1 VSNRLQNL
9 LSAVEAR
16 ADELLAETIRIAEIP
31 APPFQEEARSAY
43 VAERFRAI
51 GLADVQVDRLGNV
64 TGIRRGAPRRD
75 ASERLPVVMVV
86 AHIDTVF
93 PAGTNVKV
101 RVEGAR
107 AYGPGISDNSMAVAS
122 LINLIPVLDQT
133 GYDLPVDLVLAASV
147 GEEGLG
153 DLRGMRQLMADWQ
166 DRIDAVVVYDGNV
179 GGVVWGGVGSRR
191 LRVRYTAPGG
201 HSFGDFGNPS
211 AIHGL
216 VTACARFAALPVPE
230 EPKTTLNVGTIKGGT
245 SINAIAEEAEAF
257 IDMRSVGTAELEAL
271 VGQALKIFERTATEL
286 GCTAEITTVGDRPA
300 GAMRPDH
307 PLVRL
312 AVDVLTK
319 MGIEPQLSC
328 SSTDA
333 NVPIAMGIPAI
344 CIGSGI
350 GVGAHT
356 LGEYLEIPSLVTGL
370 QQLIQVL
377 DRLDWVTI
385 RG

>member
-1 VSNRLQNL
+1 MSIDHVLA
-9 LSAVEAR
+9 AVAAR

-31 APPFQEEARSAY
+31 APPFLEEARSAY
-43 VAERFRAI
+43 IAERFRAV
-51 GLADVQVDRLGNV
+51 GLQEVQIDHLGNV
-64 TGIRRGAPRRD
+64 TGRRPGPAGAPT
-75 ASERLPVVMVV
+75 VMVV
-86 AHIDTVF
+86 PHIDTVF
-93 PAGTNVKV
+93 PAGTDVRV

-107 AYGPGISDNSMAVAS
+107 AYGPGISDNSMALGS
-122 LINLIPVLDQT
+122 LINLLPVLDQA
-133 GYDLPVDLVLAASV
+133 GYQLPCNLILAASV

-153 DLRGMRQLMADWQ
+153 DLRGMRQLMTDWQ
-166 DRIDAVVVYDGNV
+166 GKVDAVIVYDGNV

-191 LRVRYTAPGG
+191 LRVRYKAAGG

-245 SINAIAEEAEAF
+245 SINAIAEEAEAL
-257 IDMRSVGTAELEAL
+257 IDMRSVGTAALEAL
-271 VGQALKIFERTATEL
+271 VSKAMRVFERTATEL

-300 GAMRPDH
+300 GTMRQDH
-307 PLVRL
+307 PLVKL
-312 AVDVLTK
+312 AVNVLTG
-319 MGIEPQLSC
+319 MGIKPQLSI

-344 CIGSGI
+344 CIGSGT
-350 GVGAHT
+350 GMGAHT
-356 LGEYLEIPSLVTGL
+356 LGEYLEIPSLVPGL
-370 QQLIQVL
+370 QQLVQVL
-377 DRLDWVTI
+377 ARIDWAII

>member
-1 VSNRLQNL
+1 MSIEDVLA
-9 LSAVEAR
+9 AVTAR

-31 APPFQEEARSAY
+31 APPFQEGARSAY
-43 VAERFRAI
+43 IAERFRAI
-51 GLADVQVDRLGNV
+51 GLQKVHIDHLGNV
-64 TGIRRGAPRRD
+64 TGRRPGAEGSPT
-75 ASERLPVVMVV
+75 VMVV
-86 AHIDTVF
+86 SHIDTVF
-93 PAGTNVKV
+93 PAGTDVRV

-107 AYGPGISDNSMAVAS
+107 AYGPGISDNSMALAS
-122 LINLIPVLDQT
+122 LINLVPALDQA
-133 GYDLPVDLVLAASV
+133 GYALPCNLILAASV

-166 DRIDAVVVYDGNV
+166 GKVDAVVVYDGNV

-191 LRVRYTAPGG
+191 LRVHYKAAGG

-230 EPKTTLNVGTIKGGT
+230 EPKTTLNIGTIKGGT

-257 IDMRSVGTAELEAL
+257 IDMRSVGTAELEML
-271 VGQALKIFERTATEL
+271 VGKAVRIFERTATEL

-300 GAMRPDH
+300 GALRQDH
-307 PLVRL
+307 PLVKL
-312 AVDVLTK
+312 AVDVLTGMRIK
-319 MGIEPQLSC
+319 PQLSI

-333 NVPIAMGIPAI
+333 NVAFALGIPAV

-350 GVGAHT
+350 GMGAHT
-356 LGEYLEIPSLVTGL
+356 LGEYLEIPSLVPGL
-370 QQLIQVL
+370 QQLVQVL
-377 DRLDWVTI
+377 ARLDWATI

>member
-1 VSNRLQNL
+1 MSIDNL
-9 LSAVEAR
+9 LAAVAAR

-51 GLADVQVDRLGNV
+51 GLADVQVDQLGNV
-64 TGIRRGAPRRD
+64 TGRRPGPADGPT
-75 ASERLPVVMVV
+75 VMVV
-86 AHIDTVF
+86 SHIDTVF
-93 PAGTNVKV
+93 PADTDVRV

-107 AYGPGISDNSMAVAS
+107 AYGPGVSDNSMAVAS
-122 LINLIPVLDQT
+122 LINLVGALDAT
-133 GYDLPVDLVLAASV
+133 GYALPCTLILAASV

-166 DRIDAVVVYDGNV
+166 GKVDAVVVYDGNV
-179 GGVVWGGVGSRR
+179 GGVVWGGAGSRR
-191 LRVRYTAPGG
+191 LKVRYKAPGG

-216 VTACARFAALPVPE
+216 VTALARFAALPVPE

-245 SINAIAEEAEAF
+245 SINAIAEEAEAL
-257 IDMRSVGTAELEAL
+257 IDMRSVGAPELADL
-271 VGQALKIFERTATEL
+271 VSRAMRIFERTATEL

-300 GAMRPDH
+300 GALRPNH
-307 PLVRL
+307 PLIKL
-312 AVDVLTK
+312 CVDVLTG
-319 MGIEPQLSC
+319 MGIEPQLSV

-333 NVPIAMGIPAI
+333 NIPFALGIPAI

-350 GVGAHT
+350 GMGAHT
-356 LGEYLEIPSLVTGL
+356 LGEYLEIPSLVVGL
-370 QQLIQVL
+370 QQLVRVL
-377 DRLDWVTI
+377 DRLDWSVI
-385 RG
+385 RA

>member
-1 VSNRLQNL
+1 MSIDNL
-9 LSAVEAR
+9 LAAVAAR

-51 GLADVQVDRLGNV
+51 GLAEVQVDPLGNV
-64 TGIRRGAPRRD
+64 TGRRPGPADGPT
-75 ASERLPVVMVV
+75 VMVV
-86 AHIDTVF
+86 SHIDTVF

-107 AYGPGISDNSMAVAS
+107 AYGPGVSDNSMAVAS
-122 LINLIPVLDQT
+122 LINLVGALDEA
-133 GYDLPVDLVLAASV
+133 GHSLPCTLILAASV

-166 DRIDAVVVYDGNV
+166 GKVDAVVVYDGNV
-179 GGVVWGGVGSRR
+179 GGVVWGGAGSRR
-191 LRVRYTAPGG
+191 LKVRYKAPGG

-216 VTACARFAALPVPE
+216 VTALARFAALPVPE

-245 SINAIAEEAEAF
+245 SINAIAEEAEAL
-257 IDMRSVGTAELEAL
+257 IDMRSVGAPELADL
-271 VGQALKIFERTATEL
+271 VSRAMRIFERTATEL

-300 GAMRPDH
+300 GALRPNH
-307 PLVRL
+307 PLIKL
-312 AVDVLTK
+312 CVDVLDE
-319 MGIEPQLSC
+319 MGIEPQLSV

-333 NVPIAMGIPAI
+333 NIPFALGVPAI

-350 GVGAHT
+350 GMGAHT
-356 LGEYLEIPSLVTGL
+356 LGEYLEIPALVPGL
-370 QQLIQVL
+370 QQLVKVL
-377 DRLDWVTI
+377 DRLDWSI
-385 RG
+385 IKA

>member
-1 VSNRLQNL
+1 MSIDNL
-9 LSAVEAR
+9 LAAVAAR

-43 VAERFRAI
+43 VAERFQAI
-51 GLADVQVDRLGNV
+51 GLQTVRIDELGNV
-64 TGIRRGAPRRD
+64 TGRRPGPEGAPT
-75 ASERLPVVMVV
+75 VMVV

-93 PAGTNVKV
+93 PAGTDVRV

-107 AYGPGISDNSMAVAS
+107 AYGPGVSDNSMAVAS
-122 LINLIPVLDQT
+122 LINLIPALDQA
-133 GYDLPVDLVLAASV
+133 GYQLSCHLILAASV

-153 DLRGMRQLMADWQ
+153 DLRGMRQLMTDWQ
-166 DRIDAVVVYDGNV
+166 SKVDAVIVYDGNV

-191 LRVRYTAPGG
+191 LRVRYRAPGG
-201 HSFGDFGNPS
+201 HSFGDFGKSS

-245 SINAIAEEAEAF
+245 SINAIAEEAEAL
-257 IDMRSVGTAELEAL
+257 IDMRSVGTAELADL
-271 VGQALKIFERTATEL
+271 VNRAMRIFERTATEL
-286 GCTAEITTVGDRPA
+286 GCTAQITIVGDRPA
-300 GAMRPDH
+300 GTMRRDH
-307 PLVRL
+307 PLVKL
-312 AVDVLTK
+312 AEEVLTG
-319 MGIEPQLSC
+319 MGIEPQFSI

-333 NVPIAMGIPAI
+333 NVPIALGIPSI

-350 GVGAHT
+350 GMGAHT
-356 LGEYLEIPSLVTGL
+356 LGEYLEIPALVPGL
-370 QQLIQVL
+370 QQLAQVL
-377 DRLDWVTI
+377 ARLDWPTI